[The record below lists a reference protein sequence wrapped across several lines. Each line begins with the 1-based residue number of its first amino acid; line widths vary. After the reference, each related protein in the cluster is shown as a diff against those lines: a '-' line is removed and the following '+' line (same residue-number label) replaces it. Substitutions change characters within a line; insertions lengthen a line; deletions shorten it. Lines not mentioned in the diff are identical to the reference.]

1 MRKRLIQDTIFY
13 KPQCIDKILKFN
25 KLIKNNGKN
34 QITYIKKPS
43 KIQSQ
48 DELLNKKPTIY
59 ISYLTS

>member
-1 MRKRLIQDTIFY
+1 MATFIGLIMNSKCQQT
-13 KPQCIDKILKFN
+13 
-25 KLIKNNGKN
+25 LIKNNNKN

-48 DELLNKKPTIY
+48 DELLNKKPPSY

>member
-1 MRKRLIQDTIFY
+1 MLKRLIQDTIFY
-13 KPQCIDKILKFN
+13 KPQCMDKILKFN
-25 KLIKNNGKN
+25 KLIKNNNKN

>member
-13 KPQCIDKILKFN
+13 KSQCIDKILQFN
-25 KLIKNNGKN
+25 KLIKNNNKN

-48 DELLNKKPTIY
+48 DELLNKKPIIY
-59 ISYLTS
+59 ISYLAS

>member
-13 KPQCIDKILKFN
+13 KSQCIDKILQFN
-25 KLIKNNGKN
+25 KLIKNNNNN

-48 DELLNKKPTIY
+48 DELLNKKPIIY
-59 ISYLTS
+59 ISYLAS